1 MNPLRAM
8 IVIGSRTEAIRLA
21 PLVQECRRRDTIEP
35 TVCLAGQRRDSIGQV
50 IDYFGV
56 EADVD
61 LPVGPPHLSVAEA
74 TARCLTGIDQ
84 ALARYR
90 PDCLIAHGQAGIG
103 AAAALAAVYRGI
115 PFVNVAGY
123 RQRENAADTMH
134 RRLLTHAAT
143 LHCAPTAR
151 ERDELLAEGLAPA
164 DVLATGDTAADG
176 LLWSVRQERTRD
188 EHWFSQYPALR
199 DRPLVLVTDRCRGD
213 FEKGLAEVCRAV
225 LILATEFPDIEFVL
239 PVDRNPRVREIA
251 ERSLGRY
258 ADDNVH
264 LRGPLPYN
272 EFAWLMD
279 RSALIVTDSAAVRAE
294 APALGKPVLV
304 TRAFGGQPQISE
316 TGNEDGRSEQWV
328 GVEARRIIDRA
339 ELLLTDA
346 AAASGR
352 PTDVTQPAGRAVER
366 TIEFIL
372 GRIEPSSTSVPLRIA
387 A

>member
-164 DVLATGDTAADG
+164 DVLATGDHQSPAA
-176 LLWSVRQERTRD
+176 
-188 EHWFSQYPALR
+188 P
-199 DRPLVLVTDRCRGD
+199 
-213 FEKGLAEVCRAV
+213 AV
-225 LILATEFPDIEFVL
+225 L
-239 PVDRNPRVREIA
+239 R
-251 ERSLGRY
+251 
-258 ADDNVH
+258 
-264 LRGPLPYN
+264 LRPGPL
-272 EFAWLMD
+272 
-279 RSALIVTDSAAVRAE
+279 RSSGALARQSDPDLGSAPGSRASRRATD
-294 APALGKPVLV
+294 
-304 TRAFGGQPQISE
+304 
-316 TGNEDGRSEQWV
+316 
-328 GVEARRIIDRA
+328 
-339 ELLLTDA
+339 
-346 AAASGR
+346 
-352 PTDVTQPAGRAVER
+352 PAGRRNLPRAPECA
-366 TIEFIL
+366 
-372 GRIEPSSTSVPLRIA
+372 G
-387 A
+387 